1 MNNMMWY
8 IYIYIYM
15 IWCGVYPPFGDHFL
29 NRFPHWFS
37 ASFCMFPLIISW
49 LYCND
54 IPIMNKLYPQS
65 YHYKIRNILILFGI
79 YIYIYTLLYQQHIM
93 GYNPIKSPLYH
104 HFLIH
109 IFSLRFRPSPLT
121 KGTWSSTTCA
131 VPVWSPNGT
140 LRFST
145 TRPGG
150 GGAKTRHS
158 LEIWSSD
165 VCFTNTMNI
174 HEYYSHKYHTPYLLN
189 TIVCSL

>member
-8 IYIYIYM
+8 IYIWSDVEFTHHLEI
-15 IWCGVYPPFGDHFL
+15 IFWTGFPIG
-29 NRFPHWFS
+29 FPHLSVCFPWLYPDYI
-37 ASFCMFPLIISW
+37 AMIFPLWIN
-49 LYCND
+49 Y
-54 IPIMNKLYPQS
+54 IPNHITIKS
-65 YHYKIRNILILFGI
+65 EI
-79 YIYIYTLLYQQHIM
+79 YWYSSGYIYTLLYQQHIM

-104 HFLIH
+104 QFLIH